1 MKPPDP
7 NPDPSN
13 PPPGSGDSGAGGS
26 QPSSDGPSVPAP
38 ASASASIPESAP
50 SSNPSDDAL
59 VMDALKQARARGKK
73 PAPIPIAPPPDIFP
87 GYQIVREI
95 SRGGQGVVYQA
106 LSKSTKR
113 KVAIKVLRE
122 GPFVGVRDRIRFER
136 EIEVLSQL
144 NHPNI
149 VAVQDSGIAGGL
161 HYFVMDYISGHTL
174 DAFIR
179 DADRT
184 IEDTLA
190 MFHKI
195 CDAVNAAH
203 LRGIVHRDL
212 KPANI
217 RVDGS
222 GEPHILDFGLAKG
235 AGTDIIDGEH
245 MQVMTATGDFLGSLP
260 WSSPEQAE
268 RAPDKIDVRTDVY
281 SLGVILYQLLTGRF
295 PYEVLGNFREALE
308 RILHEIPKRPSTIR
322 RGINDEVETI
332 VLKCLSKERD
342 RRYQNAGELA
352 RDIRH
357 YLAGEPIEAKRDSQV
372 YAIRK
377 VLQRHK
383 AATAAAIVSLAAI
396 VAGGIIAAAFWR
408 SAEYQKTIAQ
418 QALAETAKVQAVA
431 DSATSFA
438 GELITSLDPE
448 IARGLDTALL
458 RELLRDVDQKAAERF
473 AQQPLAKAA
482 IDEFRGTTYA
492 KLGDLTQAV
501 ELLRRALAT
510 RAAALGESHAEV
522 LRARVSLA
530 AALCERRLPTDLDEA
545 ATLAG
550 AVIAWAS
557 APPSAPPSER
567 PPAETPAPEASDAGE
582 IVIDATRVLAYARK
596 LQGRHDEALSLYAKV
611 LDARTQ
617 AAGKGGD
624 PTLVAGAH
632 ADLAELAHDRRD
644 LPGAIDHIE
653 KAINIYLSNPGR
665 RPLALIGCYQSLA
678 SYLSQS
684 EATRGQHDARIT
696 RLFESAL
703 AECDALRLDEDH
715 PYRAASVNKYA
726 THLWRLARAEND
738 ATRRTRGLTRA
749 ADLHAANL
757 AARSRVLA
765 PTHDNVNASR
775 LNLANCRI
783 DLGEFDAA
791 RSLLDDV
798 MRDKPPA
805 DRYHQIARA
814 KRVVL
819 AAARAKAGAGNA
831 AAIIDGASKELD
843 ELCRGELLPES
854 KEHAASAGAELA
866 RAIVATV
873 SAEQDSASRARAA
886 TLLTRTFD
894 ALAGSGA
901 PAQALSPLAA
911 AAGDVYPGDEHA
923 AARDALIRR
932 LAPTPR

>member
-1 MKPPDP
+1 MNPPDS
-7 NPDPSN
+7 NPDPST
-13 PPPGSGDSGAGGS
+13 PPDPHSSGLGDSGAAGRGASGPNSGGPDAIGPP
-26 QPSSDGPSVPAP
+26 PSSAPSPD
-38 ASASASIPESAP
+38 AP
-50 SSNPSDDAL
+50 SSNPPSDPSDDAL
-59 VMDALKQARARGKK
+59 VMDALNQARARGKK

-87 GYQIVREI
+87 GYQILREI

-136 EIEVLSQL
+136 EIDVLSQL

-149 VAVQDSGIAGGL
+149 VAVQDSGVAGGL

-174 DAFIR
+174 DNYIR

-190 MFHKI
+190 LFHKI

-217 RVDGS
+217 RVDAS

-235 AGTDIIDGEH
+235 AGTDIIEGEQL
-245 MQVMTATGDFLGSLP
+245 QVMTATGDFLGSLP

-295 PYEVLGNFREALE
+295 PYDVLGNFREALD
-308 RILHEIPKRPSTIR
+308 RILHEVPKRPSTIK

-332 VLKCLSKERD
+332 VLKCLSKERE

-352 RDIRH
+352 RDIRN
-357 YLAGEPIEAKRDSQV
+357 YLAGDPIEAKRDSQV

-383 AATAAAIVSLAAI
+383 AATLAALVSLAAI
-396 VAGGIIAAAFWR
+396 IAGGVVSAAFWR
-408 SAEYQKTIAQ
+408 GAEHQKTIAQ
-418 QALAETAKVQAVA
+418 QALAETVKVQAVA

-448 IARGLDTALL
+448 IARGLDTTLL

-473 AQQPLAKAA
+473 AQQPLARAA

-492 KLGDLTQAV
+492 KLGDLTQAAD
-501 ELLRRALAT
+501 LLRRALST
-510 RAAALGESHAEV
+510 RTDALGESHPETR
-522 LRARVSLA
+522 RARLNLA

-545 ATLAG
+545 AALADSIIS
-550 AVIAWAS
+550 AAS
-557 APPSAPPSER
+557 AANPS
-567 PPAETPAPEASDAGE
+567 PEESDLSIE
-582 IVIDATRVLAYARK
+582 ATRVRAYARK
-596 LQGRHDEALSLYAKV
+596 LQARHDEALKLYTQV
-611 LDARTQ
+611 LDARTRD
-617 AAGKGGD
+617 AARGAD
-624 PTLVAGAH
+624 PTLVAAAH

-644 LPGAIDHIE
+644 LAGAIDHIE
-653 KAINIYLSNPGR
+653 KAINIHLSNPGK
-665 RPLALIGCYQSLA
+665 RPLALIGGYQSLA

-684 EATRGQHDARIT
+684 ESTRGQNDARIT
-696 RLFESAL
+696 QLFESAL
-703 AECDALRLDEDH
+703 SQCDALRLDAAH

-726 THLWRLARAEND
+726 THLWRLARAEKD
-738 ATRRTRGLTRA
+738 ATRRTHGLARA
-749 ADLHAANL
+749 AELHATNL
-757 AARSRVLA
+757 AARSRALA

-783 DLGEFDAA
+783 DLREFDAA
-791 RSLLDDV
+791 QSLLNDV

-814 KRVVL
+814 KRITL
-819 AAARAKAGAGNA
+819 AAARAKADPANA
-831 AAIIDGASKELD
+831 APIFDSAAKELD
-843 ELCRGELLPES
+843 ELCRSTLLPDG
-854 KEHAASAGAELA
+854 KEHAASAAAELA
-866 RAIVATV
+866 RAIVATAS
-873 SAEQDSASRARAA
+873 SANADQLAGARARARAA
-886 TLLTRTFD
+886 AILTQSFDTL
-894 ALAGSGA
+894 ASSGA
-901 PAQALSPLAA
+901 PAQSLAPLAA
-911 AAGDVYPGDEHA
+911 AAPDVYTDDAHA
-923 AARDALIRR
+923 AERNSLVQRV
-932 LAPTPR
+932 TPASK

>member
-1 MKPPDP
+1 MNPPDS
-7 NPDPSN
+7 NPDPSS
-13 PPPGSGDSGAGGS
+13 PPPDPLGPGPHSSS
-26 QPSSDGPSVPAP
+26 PPPS
-38 ASASASIPESAP
+38 
-50 SSNPSDDAL
+50 SDDAL
-59 VMDALKQARARGKK
+59 VMDALNQARARGKK

-87 GYQIVREI
+87 GYQILREI

-149 VAVQDSGIAGGL
+149 VAVQDSGVAGGL

-174 DAFIR
+174 DAYIR
-179 DADRT
+179 DADRS

-190 MFHKI
+190 LFHKI

-217 RVDGS
+217 RVDAA

-235 AGTDIIDGEH
+235 AGTDIIDGEN

-281 SLGVILYQLLTGRF
+281 SLGVVLYQLLTGRF
-295 PYEVLGNFREALE
+295 PYEVLGNFRDALE
-308 RILHEIPKRPSTIR
+308 RILHEVPKRPSTIK

-357 YLAGEPIEAKRDSQV
+357 YLAGEPIEAKRDSQI
-372 YAIRK
+372 YAIKK

-383 AATAAAIVSLAAI
+383 AATFAALISLAAI
-396 VAGGIIAAAFWR
+396 IAGGIVSAAFWR
-408 SAEYQKTIAQ
+408 SAEHQKTIAQ
-418 QALAETAKVQAVA
+418 QALAETVKVQAVA

-448 IARGLDTALL
+448 IARGLDTTLL
-458 RELLRDVDQKAAERF
+458 RELLRDVDQKAAAQF
-473 AQQPLAKAA
+473 AQQPLAQAA
-482 IDEFRGTTYA
+482 IDEFRGTTFA
-492 KLGDLTQAV
+492 KLGDLSQAAD
-501 ELLRRALAT
+501 LLRRALAT
-510 RAAALGESHAEV
+510 RTTALGESHPET
-522 LRARVSLA
+522 LRARLNLA

-550 AVIAWAS
+550 SIIAG
-557 APPSAPPSER
+557 PP
-567 PPAETPAPEASDAGE
+567 PPAAADLST
-582 IVIDATRVLAYARK
+582 DATRVLAYARK
-596 LQGRHDEALSLYAKV
+596 LQARHDEALKLYTQV
-611 LDARTQ
+611 LDARSQ
-617 AAGKGGD
+617 SAAKGGE
-624 PTLVAGAH
+624 PTLVAAAH
-632 ADLAELAHDRRD
+632 ADLAELAHDQRD
-644 LPGAIDHIE
+644 LPAAIDHIE
-653 KAINIYLSNPGR
+653 KAINIHLSNPGKQ
-665 RPLALIGCYQSLA
+665 PLALIGCYQSLA

-684 EATRGQHDARIT
+684 ETTRGQNDARIT
-696 RLFESAL
+696 QLFESAL
-703 AECDALRLDEDH
+703 AQCDVLKLDAAH

-726 THLWRLARAEND
+726 THLWRLARADKEP
-738 ATRRTRGLTRA
+738 ARRAQGLARA
-749 ADLHAANL
+749 AELHAANL
-757 AARSRVLA
+757 AARSRALA

-791 RSLLDDV
+791 QSLLNDV

-814 KRVVL
+814 KRVTL
-819 AAARAKAGAGNA
+819 AAARAKAEPPATNSA
-831 AAIIDGASKELD
+831 AAIIDAAAKELD
-843 ELCRGELLPES
+843 ELCRSPLLPES
-854 KEHAASAGAELA
+854 KEHAASAAAELA
-866 RAIVATV
+866 RAVVA
-873 SAEQDSASRARAA
+873 SSGADQLAAARARAA
-886 TLLTRTFD
+886 ALLTQTFD
-894 ALAGSGA
+894 TLTSSGA
-901 PAQALSPLAA
+901 PAQSLAPLAGA
-911 AAGDVYPGDEHA
+911 VPDIYPGDALADERA
-923 AARDALIRR
+923 ALARR
-932 LAPTPR
+932 LAPAGKSSTDR

>member
-1 MKPPDP
+1 
-7 NPDPSN
+7 
-13 PPPGSGDSGAGGS
+13 
-26 QPSSDGPSVPAP
+26 
-38 ASASASIPESAP
+38 
-50 SSNPSDDAL
+50 
-59 VMDALKQARARGKK
+59 MDALNQARGRGKK

-87 GYQIVREI
+87 GYQILREI

-149 VAVQDSGIAGGL
+149 VAVQDSGVAGGL

-174 DAFIR
+174 DNYIR

-190 MFHKI
+190 LFHKI

-217 RVDGS
+217 RVDAS

-281 SLGVILYQLLTGRF
+281 SLGVVLYQLLTGRF
-295 PYEVLGNFREALE
+295 PYEVLGNFREALD
-308 RILHEIPKRPSTIR
+308 RILHETPKRPSTIK

-332 VLKCLSKERD
+332 VLKCLSKERE

-352 RDIRH
+352 RDIRN
-357 YLAGEPIEAKRDSQV
+357 YLAGDPIEAKRDSQV

-383 AATAAAIVSLAAI
+383 AATVAALISLAAI
-396 VAGGIIAAAFWR
+396 IAGGIVSAAFWR
-408 SAEYQKTIAQ
+408 SAEHQKTIAQ
-418 QALAETAKVQAVA
+418 QALAETVKVQAVA

-448 IARGLDTALL
+448 IARGLDTTLL
-458 RELLRDVDQKAAERF
+458 RELLRDVDQKAAQQF
-473 AQQPLAKAA
+473 SQQPLARAA

-492 KLGDLTQAV
+492 KLGDLAQAA
-501 ELLRRALAT
+501 ELLRRALST
-510 RAAALGESHAEV
+510 RTAALGEAHPET
-522 LRARVSLA
+522 LRARLNLA

-545 ATLAG
+545 ATLADSIIR
-550 AVIAWAS
+550 ATSAAS
-557 APPSAPPSER
+557 PS
-567 PPAETPAPEASDAGE
+567 PADSDLSIE
-582 IVIDATRVLAYARK
+582 ATRVLAYARK
-596 LQGRHDEALSLYAKV
+596 LQARHDEALKLYTHV
-611 LDARTQ
+611 LNARAQ
-617 AAGKGGD
+617 AAAKGAD
-624 PTLVAGAH
+624 PTLVAAAH

-644 LPGAIDHIE
+644 LPGAIDQIE
-653 KAINIYLSNPGR
+653 KAINIHLSNPGKQ
-665 RPLALIGCYQSLA
+665 PLALIGCYQSLA

-684 EATRGQHDARIT
+684 ESTRGQNDARIT
-696 RLFESAL
+696 QLFESAL
-703 AECDALRLDEDH
+703 SQCDALRLDAAH

-726 THLWRLARAEND
+726 THLWRLARAD
-738 ATRRTRGLTRA
+738 KDPTRRAQGLTRA
-749 ADLHAANL
+749 AELHAANL
-757 AARSRVLA
+757 AARARALA

-791 RSLLDDV
+791 QSLLNDV

-814 KRVVL
+814 KRITL
-819 AAARAKAGAGNA
+819 AAARAKADPASA
-831 AAIIDGASKELD
+831 APIIDSAANELD
-843 ELCRGELLPES
+843 ELCRSTLLPDS
-854 KEHAASAGAELA
+854 KEHAASAAAELA
-866 RAIVATV
+866 RAIVATAS
-873 SAEQDSASRARAA
+873 SAKADQLAAARARAA
-886 TLLTRTFD
+886 AILTQTFD
-894 ALAGSGA
+894 TLAASGA
-901 PAQALSPLAA
+901 PAPSLAPLAA
-911 AAGDVYPGDEHA
+911 AAPDIYADEAQA
-923 AARDALIRR
+923 AERNALVQR
-932 LAPTPR
+932 LTPASK

>member
-1 MKPPDP
+1 MNPPDS
-7 NPDPSN
+7 NPDPST
-13 PPPGSGDSGAGGS
+13 PPSDPLGSGSSGSVPPSGGSGAPPHN
-26 QPSSDGPSVPAP
+26 QPSSG
-38 ASASASIPESAP
+38 
-50 SSNPSDDAL
+50 DDAL
-59 VMDALKQARARGKK
+59 VLDALHQARARGKK

-149 VAVQDSGIAGGL
+149 VAIQDSGIAGGL

-174 DAFIR
+174 DNYIR

-184 IEDTLA
+184 IEGTLA
-190 MFHKI
+190 LFHKI

-217 RVDGS
+217 RVDAS

-235 AGTDIIDGEH
+235 AGTDIIEGENL
-245 MQVMTATGDFLGSLP
+245 QVMTATGDFLGSLP

-268 RAPDKIDVRTDVY
+268 RAPEKIDVRTDVY

-295 PYEVLGNFREALE
+295 PYEVLGNFREALD
-308 RILHEIPKRPSTIR
+308 RILHEAPRRPSTIK

-342 RRYQNAGELA
+342 RRYQSAGELA

-357 YLAGEPIEAKRDSQV
+357 YLAGEPIEAKRDSQL

-383 AATAAAIVSLAAI
+383 AATLAALVSLAAI
-396 VAGGIIAAAFWR
+396 IAGGIVSTSFWR
-408 SAEYQKTIAQ
+408 HAELQKTLAQ
-418 QALAETAKVQAVA
+418 EALAETTKVQAVA

-448 IARGLDTALL
+448 IARGLDTTLL
-458 RELLRDVDQKAAERF
+458 RELLRDVDRKAADRF
-473 AQQPLAKAA
+473 AQQPLARAA
-482 IDEFRGTTYA
+482 IDEFRGTTFA
-492 KLGDLTQAV
+492 KLGDLTQAT

-510 RAAALGESHAEV
+510 RGVALGENHPET
-522 LRARVSLA
+522 LRARLNLA

-545 ATLAG
+545 ATHANSILA
-550 AVIAWAS
+550 AA
-557 APPSAPPSER
+557 APN
-567 PPAETPAPEASDAGE
+567 PATADLA
-582 IVIDATRVLAYARK
+582 IDAARVLAYARK
-596 LQGRHDEALSLYAKV
+596 LQARHDEALGLYSQV
-611 LDARTQ
+611 LEARTT
-617 AAGKGGD
+617 AAAKGGD
-624 PTLVAGAH
+624 PTLVAAAH

-644 LPGAIDHIE
+644 LPAAIDHIE
-653 KAINIYLSNPGR
+653 KAIDIHLSNPGKQ
-665 RPLALIGCYQSLA
+665 PLALIGCYQSLA
-678 SYLSQS
+678 SYLSQTG
-684 EATRGQHDARIT
+684 AARGQNDARIT
-696 RLFESAL
+696 QLFESAL
-703 AECDALRLDEDH
+703 AQCDALRLDAAH
-715 PYRAASVNKYA
+715 PYRTATVNKYA
-726 THLWRLARAEND
+726 THLWRLARAEGD
-738 ATRRTRGLTRA
+738 PSRRAQGLTRA

-791 RSLLDDV
+791 QSLLNDV
-798 MRDKPPA
+798 MRDKPPG

-814 KRVVL
+814 KRVTL
-819 AAARAKAGAGNA
+819 AAARAKADPANA
-831 AAIIDGASKELD
+831 VAIIASASKELD
-843 ELCRGELLPES
+843 ELCRGPLLPES
-854 KEHAASAGAELA
+854 AEHAAGAGAELA
-866 RAIVATV
+866 RAVVAT
-873 SAEQDSASRARAA
+873 AEPAGLAAARDRAA
-886 TLLTRTFD
+886 TILTSAFD
-894 ALAGSGA
+894 ALRSSGA
-901 PAQALSPLAA
+901 LGPSLAPLAA
-911 AAGDVYPGDEHA
+911 AASDVYAGRDDESETTA
-923 AARDALIRR
+923 KREALVRR
-932 LAPTPR
+932 LTPPAQTK